1 MPLLGQRTG
10 GQLNEMNRDNRH
22 MTTTKNRNASLS
34 LILEKSQFLSQ
45 GVDPIEG
52 RKIQ

>member
-10 GQLNEMNRDNRH
+10 DQLNKMNRDNWD
-22 MTTTKNRNASLS
+22 MTTTKNRNASFP
-34 LILEKSQFLSQ
+34 LILEKSQFLRQ